1 MKRKQFI
8 TRFAL
13 LGVLLVLAF
22 CLWVGTLVNGNK
34 PVNVFLFMLPL
45 IAIVIALRITK
56 EKYDINGFFSR
67 RQAVEFYKACMRAGI
82 QKIDAAGEPQW
93 RSVYTMT
100 VGALPFA
107 DVQEN
112 TKQAK
117 RVFACGKEY
126 IERKMKNK

>member
-22 CLWVGTLVNGNK
+22 CLWIGALVNGNK

-45 IAIVIALRITK
+45 IAVVIALRVTK
-56 EKYDINGFFSR
+56 EKYDKSGFFGN
-67 RQAVEFYKACMRAGI
+67 RQAAEFYHACIRAGI

-100 VGALPFA
+100 VGELPFT
-107 DVQEN
+107 DVREN

-126 IERKMKNK
+126 TERKMKNK